1 MTAELLDVIA
11 LVEPCEFIVE
21 GDLSDNGAWIPVRCG
36 KPAVDDEDEAR
47 CAEHL
52 GVEQW

>member
-11 LVEPCEFIVE
+11 LVEPCEFIIE
-21 GDLSDNGAWIPVRCG
+21 GDWDADHWHPVRCG